1 MSSSHLVLAEL
12 HLQSQKDSV
21 EPTGPKARVSKGI
34 YTTFHVQIS
43 LMFNGCYMPD
53 FLVVLIKVLQINAY
67 SPRKEHYRKSSRSYC
82 ASLFYTYYSVLKN
95 VNFETLVWASFL
107 SYIESDIMKTRT
119 EIYLIFET
127 PFLHATWVAH
137 LLALICIYS
146 SCFVSAAPGSPA
158 IQKEV
163 LLSGLEREI
172 ICVSLKRD
180 PKNGF
185 GK

>member
-1 MSSSHLVLAEL
+1 M
-12 HLQSQKDSV
+12 V
-21 EPTGPKARVSKGI
+21 ETLKARTK
-34 YTTFHVQIS
+34 
-43 LMFNGCYMPD
+43 M
-53 FLVVLIKVLQINAY
+53 Y
-67 SPRKEHYRKSSRSYC
+67 SIVDAP
-82 ASLFYTYYSVLKN
+82 V
-95 VNFETLVWASFL
+95 
-107 SYIESDIMKTRT
+107 
-119 EIYLIFET
+119 
-127 PFLHATWVAH
+127 LHATCISRV
-137 LLALICIYS
+137 LVLICIYS